1 MSSMGRSPC
10 LPALAL
16 LLALVRPSL
25 AAPAPPCDDP
35 QAILLFQQGNQAFRE
50 QRWLDAEAAYRLSW
64 ARQRAYDVAG
74 NLGEVELRLGKHRE
88 AAFFLHFSVTHAPP
102 GTPLDRLSRSRRY
115 LAQAQRSVARISA
128 RPSQPGV
135 RVLLDGRPLDDDE
148 LEGPVFVEPGPHML
162 EAQRRGFS
170 SSHHLIE
177 AAPGSV
183 HDVRLDL
190 APLLPSLPRSDTGP
204 RPGWIVGGS
213 MLAASGLAT
222 GIVFTV
228 AASASSRTAER
239 DRQRVGHI
247 LCLGAAD
254 PRCAMANRAQQARER
269 STQLA
274 VTGYALA
281 GGALVV
287 TLAYALWPRGGFP
300 EHMAI
305 LPTLGPRGVPG
316 GILFR
321 GRF

>member
-1 MSSMGRSPC
+1 MSPTGRSAC

-16 LLALVRPSL
+16 LLAVARPSL

-35 QAILLFQQGNQAFRE
+35 QALLLFQQGNQAFRE

-88 AAFFLHFSVTHAPP
+88 AAFLLHFSVTHAPP
-102 GTPLDRLSRSRRY
+102 GTPLDRLSRTRRY
-115 LAQAQRSVARISA
+115 LAEAQRRVARISA
-128 RPSQPGV
+128 RPSLPGA
-135 RVLLDGRPLDDDE
+135 RVLLDGRPLDGDE
-148 LEGPVFVEPGPHML
+148 LQGPVFVEPGPHML
-162 EAQRRGFS
+162 EAQREGYG

-177 AAPGSV
+177 AAPGSQ

-190 APLLPSLPRSDTGP
+190 APLPPSSPRSDAGP
-204 RPGWIVGGS
+204 LPGWIVGGS

-228 AASASSRTAER
+228 AANASSKAAER
-239 DRQRVGHI
+239 DRQLAGHV
-247 LCLGAAD
+247 LCLGATD
-254 PRCAMANRAQQARER
+254 PRCAMANRAQEARER

-281 GGALVV
+281 GGALVG
-287 TLAYALWPRGGFP
+287 TLAYALWPRGGATD
-300 EHMAI
+300 HVAI
-305 LPTLGPRGVPG
+305 LPGGLLIRGS
-316 GILFR
+316 F
-321 GRF
+321 